1 MKAMITVML
10 KEIADLLRDRRTV
23 FIALLMGPLLAPAL
37 MIGIGA
43 MAQKRATTQLEQP
56 LALPVVG
63 AEHAPNLIAWLDSR
77 NVEVAPAPADPEAA
91 IRRQDEDVVLIVDGA
106 YGEDWRAGQPATV
119 EILHDSSRQ
128 DARIPVQRLQGLLQ
142 EYAQTVG
149 SLRLIARGVGPAVAQ
164 PLRIAPRDLST
175 PESRSGQVVG
185 GMLAYFLILFAFLGG
200 AYLVIDVTAGERERQ
215 SLEPLLATPA
225 ARGAI
230 MSGKIAAA
238 CAFGLVTLLL
248 TLLAFKVSAQLV
260 PKLPFQIDVS
270 LLAIAKLLVV
280 LLPMVLIGTTLLTLI
295 SASVKSVKEA
305 QSYMSVLMLL
315 PILPTVILLVNPVKT
330 ALWMFAVPFM
340 AQNQMILRIARA
352 EGIGTQEW
360 SVYLAAGLGLGAL
373 LWLAAA
379 RLSHREKLAISG

>member
-1 MKAMITVML
+1 MKATITVML

-23 FIALLMGPLLAPAL
+23 LIALLMGPLLAPAL
-37 MIGIGA
+37 MIGIGT
-43 MAQKRATTQLEQP
+43 MAQKRMTTQLEQP

-63 AEHAPNLIAWLDSR
+63 AEHAPNLIAWLDSQ
-77 NVEVAPAPADPEAA
+77 NVEVQAAPADPEAA
-91 IRRQDEDVVLIVDGA
+91 IRNQDEEVVLVVDAA
-106 YGEDWRAGQPATV
+106 YGDDWRAGQPATV

-128 DARIPVQRLQGLLQ
+128 DARIPLQRLQGLLQ
-142 EYAQTVG
+142 QYAQTVG
-149 SLRLIARGVGPAVAQ
+149 SLRLIARGIGPAVAQ

-238 CAFGLVTLLL
+238 CVFGLATLLL
-248 TLLAFKVSAQLV
+248 TLLAFKLSAQLV
-260 PKLPFQIDVS
+260 PKLPFKIDVS

-315 PILPTVILLVNPVKT
+315 PVVPTVILLVNPVKT

-352 EGIGTQEW
+352 EAIGAQEW
-360 SVYLAAGLGLGAL
+360 AVYLACGLGLGLL
-373 LWLAAA
+373 LWLLAS
-379 RLSHREKLAISG
+379 RLYHREKLAISA